1 MLQTLNN
8 IQPTCSAITCKVK
21 DCLIKSCSGKWQEF
35 ALSNKTT
42 ITYKKGQT
50 IIMQGTIVTGIYFI
64 FSGKVKVTTSWS
76 SEKEQIIRFAKSGDV
91 IGHRGFGSEK
101 LKYYPISA
109 IAIEDTRVCFLEN
122 EVIYKLLKT
131 NMNLTNKF
139 MQFYAEEL
147 FKTEIRINIISQ
159 KPVRERVAIALIEL
173 MKTFGYENNGSIT
186 LDVMLSRQDLANFVG
201 TTKENISNFISE
213 FKKDRHIET
222 EGKKIKILNLDGLQK
237 VSNLSDYS
245 RY

>member
-1 MLQTLNN
+1 MLQTLNKT
-8 IQPTCSAITCKVK
+8 QPACSAISCKVK
-21 DCLIKSCSGKWQEF
+21 DCFIKSCSSKWQEF
-35 ALSNKTT
+35 ALYNKTT
-42 ITYKKGQT
+42 STYKKGQN
-50 IIMQGTIVTGIYFI
+50 IIMQGGVVTGIYFV
-64 FSGKVKVTTSWS
+64 FSGKVKVTTSWI
-76 SEKEQIIRFAKSGDV
+76 SEKEQIIRFAKQGDV

-109 IAIEDTRVCFLEN
+109 TAIEDTSVCFLEK
-122 EVIYKLLKT
+122 EIIFILLKT
-131 NMNLTNKF
+131 NIKLTNKL

-147 FKTEIRINIISQ
+147 FKTEKRINIISQ

-173 MKTFGYENNGSIT
+173 MNTFGCENNGSSA
-186 LDVMLSRQDLANFVG
+186 LDVILSRQDLANFVG

-213 FKKDRHIET
+213 FKKDCYIKT

-237 VSNLSDYS
+237 VSNLNGFS